1 MASFTSLPFE
11 IRDMVYRLLLVYD
24 RPVQITSP
32 ASSHKCRPCCHSS
45 NFRTD
50 FANLSRVNK
59 HVNAEACVVFYSLNT
74 FQVSNEI
81 ENYHSPHFANFH
93 ALREF
98 IRRTPAEK
106 IRLIRRI
113 CFCMRITPG
122 HEFRGDGSGHSS
134 KTCLKD
140 IESMSRSL
148 GRHFRGIESLRI
160 FISGGYYR
168 ERYCS
173 CGRHLL
179 SPPDAIPGIGKA
191 IKTLLKLEKLKEITC
206 SQKSVL
212 GTLPEFVDNTL
223 RANPATKR
231 NVEVVI
237 DSRWGDESR
246 RCSL

>member
-1 MASFTSLPFE
+1 
-11 IRDMVYRLLLVYD
+11 VYD
-24 RPVQITSP
+24 LPVQITSP
-32 ASSHKCRPCCHSS
+32 APSHKCRPRCHRS

-50 FANLSRVNK
+50 FASLSRVNK
-59 HVNAEACVVFYSLNT
+59 QVHTEACAVFYSLNT

-81 ENYHSPHFANFH
+81 ERYHSPHFANFH
-93 ALREF
+93 ALQEF
-98 IRRTPAEK
+98 SRRTPAEK

-113 CFCMRITPG
+113 RFCMQITPG

-148 GRHFRGIESLRI
+148 ARHFRGIESLGVV
-160 FISGGYYR
+160 ISGGFYR

-173 CGRHLL
+173 CGRHVR
-179 SPPDAIPGIGKA
+179 SPLDAIPGIGKA

-206 SQKSVL
+206 SQPSAL
-212 GTLPEFVDNTL
+212 GTLPEFVENTL